1 MMKNLTKYIY
11 QGKNIPIR
19 EYVAERLVINKNY
32 GINDN
37 LSFDDVT
44 EAYIVSWYNFDKT
57 FIVGKCKIDNI
68 VMINNYNDLI
78 RYSVS
83 GTGSYFGFKDL
94 QFKLIKNDNIL
105 YYDGPRKRILI
116 HPEDKERLIMIKE
129 WVDDL
134 EYGSKYSIG
143 EILETYLGIDSL
155 FYNGKLTEK
164 FKCYNGEGSID
175 ELKNKLANTISKL

>member
-1 MMKNLTKYIY
+1 MKNLTEYVY
-11 QGKNIPIR
+11 QGKNIPIK
-19 EYVAERLVINKNY
+19 EYVAEKLIINKNY

-57 FIVGKCKIDNI
+57 FSVGKCKIYNI
-68 VMINNYNDLI
+68 VMINNYNGLI

-83 GTGSYFGFKDL
+83 GIAPYFAFKDL
-94 QFKLIKNDNIL
+94 QFKLVKNGNIL
-105 YYDGPRKRILI
+105 YYDGPRKRILV
-116 HPEDKERLIMIKE
+116 HPEDKERLIMIKK

-134 EYGSKYSIG
+134 KYGSKYSIG
-143 EILETYLGIDSL
+143 EILETCLGIDNS

-175 ELKNKLANTISKL
+175 ELKDKLANTISKL

>member
-1 MMKNLTKYIY
+1 MMKNLTEYIY

-19 EYVAERLVINKNY
+19 EYISEKLVINKNY
-32 GINDN
+32 EINDN

-44 EAYIVSWYNFDKT
+44 EAYIVSWYDFNKT
-57 FIVGKCKIDNI
+57 FSVGKYKIDNI
-68 VMINNYNDLI
+68 VMINNYNGLI
-78 RYSVS
+78 RYSVNV
-83 GTGSYFGFKDL
+83 TGPYFRFADL

-105 YYDGPRKRILI
+105 YYDGVRKRILV
-116 HPEDKERLIMIKE
+116 HPEDKERLMMIKE

-143 EILETYLGIDSL
+143 EILETCLGIDSS

-164 FKCYNGEGSID
+164 FKCYNGEESIN
-175 ELKNKLANTISKL
+175 ELKDKLANTISKL